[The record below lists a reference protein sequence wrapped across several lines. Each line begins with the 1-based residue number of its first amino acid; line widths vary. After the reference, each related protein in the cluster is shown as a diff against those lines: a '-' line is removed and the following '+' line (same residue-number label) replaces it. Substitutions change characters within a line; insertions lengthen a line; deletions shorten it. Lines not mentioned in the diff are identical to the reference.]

1 MSVSS
6 TLWNSYLDNYTT
18 RPRGFARVRLIFVG
32 DQPAFVML
40 SEAKHLANE
49 RNLRSLSYAAQ
60 ILR

>member
-1 MSVSS
+1 MNRWAI
-6 TLWNSYLDNYTT
+6 LF
-18 RPRGFARVRLIFVG
+18 RPPGWSARKNGPGRVRLIFVG

-49 RNLRSLSYAAQ
+49 WNLRSLSYAAQ